1 MGIKDRFTAEEWQ
14 QIVQSPMLAGLAV
27 TAADP
32 SGLWGSIKEGA
43 GVARA
48 LVEAKTGAPAG
59 SMLADIAATFDTPE
73 GRKLSQEDVKE
84 LLKGKKPAEASDAA
98 VARLGAVAAIVE
110 AKAPEHADAYKEF
123 LRETARKVAEAS
135 KEGGFMGFGGEAVSD
150 AERNTLADL
159 DAVLG

>member
-1 MGIKDRFTAEEWQ
+1 MNIKDRFTTEEWQ
-14 QIVQSPMLAGLAV
+14 QIVQSPMLAALAV

-43 GVARA
+43 GVARS

-73 GRKLSQEDVKE
+73 GRKLSQDDVKE
-84 LLKGKKPAEASDAA
+84 LLRGKKPAEASDAA
-98 VARLGAVAAIVE
+98 VARLGAAAAIVE
-110 AKAPEHADAYKEF
+110 AKAPEHAAAYKEF

-150 AERNTLADL
+150 AERKTLADL